1 MVQVPVASM
10 LICETF
16 WQNQGGTRH
25 RPKLIFDIMKAY
37 KTPFSTMLLFH
48 VSRTFGSHDMVIYT
62 SHLCRCLK
70 NELMRNKSSKKV
82 KLIDSHSDYLFLKLL
97 KNISIPFFITIS
109 KNMDSK
115 HIKVDRNQQI
125 KKVSPHSVFYVSYY
139 STLPNTTWFCPNAS
153 HMMMLLHARYSQY
166 KLVQLVNISIVTK
179 ITWHGICFTNIYKCL

>member
-1 MVQVPVASM
+1 MLQNVYSIVICTSRLVQCCLIPLWDSFDLNMVQVPVASM

-16 WQNQGGTRH
+16 WQNQGGIRH

-48 VSRTFGSHDMVIYT
+48 VSRIFGSHDMVIYT

-109 KNMDSK
+109 KNMNSK

-125 KKVSPHSVFYVSYY
+125 KKVSPHSVF
-139 STLPNTTWFCPNAS
+139 LCF
-153 HMMMLLHARYSQY
+153 LL
-166 KLVQLVNISIVTK
+166 
-179 ITWHGICFTNIYKCL
+179 